1 MNNTHFHSKP
11 PNLYCL
17 HLNQCDKK
25 KCTAL
30 KLKKF
35 NLINFISQTQ
45 ASSSKALI
53 LNPLSKEILQNR
65 DKKLITTYGL
75 IIIDCSWNQFSNL
88 KGYTTGNIRRLPPFI
103 AANPVNYGKWNKLS
117 SAEALAAAL
126 FVTGFYDVANIILSK
141 FNWGMEFKRLNN
153 LNEI

>member
-1 MNNTHFHSKP
+1 MNNTHFLSKP

-25 KCTAL
+25 KCTAI
-30 KLKKF
+30 KLKKL
-35 NLINFISQTQ
+35 NLINFISKAQ
-45 ASSSKALI
+45 ANSSKAI
-53 LNPLSKEILQNR
+53 VLNPLSKKILHNE
-65 DKKLITTYGL
+65 DKKLIGAYGL
-75 IIIDCSWNQFSNL
+75 IIIDCSWKQFSNL
-88 KGYTTGNIRRLPPFI
+88 KGYLTGNGRQLPPFI

-126 FVTGFYDVANIILSK
+126 YITGYYEIANIILSK

-153 LNEI
+153 INEI